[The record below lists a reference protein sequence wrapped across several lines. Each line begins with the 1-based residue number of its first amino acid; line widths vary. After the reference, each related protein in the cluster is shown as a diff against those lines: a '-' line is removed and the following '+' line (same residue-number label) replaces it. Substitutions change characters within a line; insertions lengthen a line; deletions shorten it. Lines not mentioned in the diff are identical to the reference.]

1 MNRVVKAAVAV
12 TAFGL
17 AAALAAPAQAD
28 LRSDALSRTTDVP
41 LLGASPAGGFV
52 QSMLASAYVNGLL
65 VGVSH
70 AKSAGARSDWTA
82 VQRDKYMERRAQM
95 DWWSQGNQPGQQI
108 NRGFTPNAEED
119 VTRETWPMPE
129 ISPIVAGTPFGGQ
142 GMSASVP
149 STRSVKR
156 GRSVA
161 VGEDAPPLHGVPLP
175 GTATTVGDAHNL
187 PGRGVVPGLGTAARM
202 ALPDLAAD
210 VISSLPAQARAVA
223 ERVEGSERIRNLKA
237 SGTTNGL
244 TPLADKATG
253 KISNG
258 TVTMSGSSEALK
270 ALGWTADTV
279 TGTVAGQSED

>member
-28 LRSDALSRTTDVP
+28 LRNDVLSRSTDVP

-70 AKSAGARSDWTA
+70 AKSAGAGSDLTA
-82 VQRDKYMERRAQM
+82 VQRDMYMERRAQM
-95 DWWSQGNQPGQQI
+95 DWRSQVNRPGQI

-156 GRSVA
+156 GRSVS
-161 VGEDAPPLHGVPLP
+161 VGQDAPPMQGVPLP
-175 GTATTVGDAHNL
+175 GTVTSVGDAHNL

-202 ALPDLAAD
+202 ALPDLAAGM
-210 VISSLPAQARAVA
+210 VTSLPAQAAAVA
-223 ERVEGSERIRNLKA
+223 DQVETSERIRSLKA
-237 SGTTNGL
+237 SGTANGL
-244 TPLADKATG
+244 TPLANKATG
-253 KISNG
+253 KMSNG
-258 TVTMSGSSEALK
+258 TVTMSGSTEALK

-279 TGTVAGQSED
+279 TGTVAGQAED